1 MALVLLI
8 NSPTT
13 ENGKMIR
20 CTGKERLTG
29 KMGALMQ
36 ETFNV
41 MRNMDMAF
49 TNGPMVENIMVNG
62 RRANNMA
69 KEITYLQMAYE
80 KKVYGK
86 MANE

>member
-1 MALVLLI
+1 
-8 NSPTT
+8 
-13 ENGKMIR
+13 
-20 CTGKERLTG
+20 
-29 KMGALMQ
+29 
-36 ETFNV
+36 
-41 MRNMDMAF
+41 MAF